1 MKTGFKVLWGF
12 GIKVMAVLLSISLLP
27 GLISPFINPYYC
39 WPAAFFGLAYPVI
52 WFLSFGC
59 TLLLIGRKHWFFASL
74 IFLLLGAPLMLKH
87 FSLPFRN
94 NKTKPGDYTLVTYNV
109 HGFSGF
115 REGISNHDRKIRV
128 HDFINQIKP
137 SVVCMQEY
145 AIKTK
150 KQDRYSDI
158 PEIGLKV
165 SYTALSEYETDLR
178 GTLYCLLI
186 ASNHP
191 IKNQG
196 SVFTLEKNA
205 FGMYADIQFPEGI
218 VRVYNIHLESV
229 KFIGEK
235 KLLRPHKNLGIFKDL
250 LTIVKGT
257 YRKLRHAFPARA
269 YQAKMIA
276 ESIRKCPYPVIV
288 AGDFNDTPAS
298 YSYRLLHKGLQ
309 DAASFRGFGF
319 NRTYAESLYPIRI
332 DQVLIDRRLNA
343 TNYQRKK
350 IYLSDHF
357 PVVSS
362 FSFKQSP

>member
-1 MKTGFKVLWGF
+1 MKAGFNAMWGF
-12 GIKVMAVLLSISLLP
+12 VIKITAVLLSISLLT
-27 GLISPFINPYYC
+27 GMLSPYINPYYF

-52 WFLSFGC
+52 WFLSLGC
-59 TLLLIGRKHWFFASL
+59 TLLMIRRKHWFYASL
-74 IFLLLGAPLMLKH
+74 LLLMIGAPLMLNH
-87 FSLPFRN
+87 FSLPFRS
-94 NKTKPGDYTLVTYNV
+94 NKSKPGDYSFVTYNV
-109 HGFSGF
+109 HGFSGV
-115 REGISNHDRKIRV
+115 RDGLSNHDRKMKV
-128 HDFINQIKP
+128 HDFINEIKP

-145 AIKTK
+145 AMKSK
-150 KQDRYSDI
+150 NHAKYLDNQDVDLNLPY
-158 PEIGLKV
+158 KAV
-165 SYTALSEYETDLR
+165 SEYETDTR

-186 ASNHP
+186 ASSHP

-196 SVFTLEKNA
+196 VVFTLDKNA
-205 FGMYADIQFPEGI
+205 FGMYADIQFPEGM

-276 ESIRKCPYPVIV
+276 ESIRKCPYPVIL

-298 YSYRLLHKGLQ
+298 YSYRLLHKGLE

-332 DQVLIDRRLNA
+332 DQVFVDRRLK
-343 TNYQRKK
+343 TTSYHRKK

-357 PVVSS
+357 PVVSG
-362 FSFKQSP
+362 FSFK

>member
-1 MKTGFKVLWGF
+1 MKTGLKVLWGIV
-12 GIKVMAVLLSISLLP
+12 IKLSAVLLSISLIL
-27 GLISPFINPYYC
+27 GLISPYINPYYF

-52 WFLSFGC
+52 WFLSLGC
-59 TLLLIGRKHWFFASL
+59 TLLLIGRKRWFYASL
-74 IFLLLGAPLMLKH
+74 IFLMIGAPLMLKH

-94 NKTKPGDYTLVTYNV
+94 NKTKPGDYRLVTYNV
-109 HGFSGF
+109 HGFSGVRDGKSF
-115 REGISNHDRKIRV
+115 YDRKMMI
-128 HDFINQIKP
+128 HDFINEINP

-150 KQDRYSDI
+150 KQNRYSDM
-158 PEIGLKV
+158 PEVGLKV
-165 SYTALSEYETDLR
+165 SYTALSEHEADPR
-178 GTLYCLLI
+178 GTLYSLLI
-186 ASNHP
+186 ASSYP

-196 SVFTLEKNA
+196 SVFTPGKSA
-205 FGMYADIQFPEGI
+205 FGMYADIQFPEGM

-235 KLLRPHKNLGIFKDL
+235 KLLRPHKNPGIFKDL
-250 LTIVKGT
+250 VTIFKGT

-276 ESIRKCPYPVIV
+276 ESIRKSPYPVIV

-298 YSYRLLHKGLQ
+298 YSYKVIHKGLQ
-309 DAASFRGFGF
+309 DAASFRDFGF

-357 PVVSS
+357 PVVSG
-362 FSFKQSP
+362 FSFK